1 MSTTHRRLA
10 WIWFAVALAIAVQ
23 FLYGAPPAKPARR
36 SGGVESTTPRGG
48 TLPFT
53 GSGTLPLLLTGV
65 ALLGLGVASLMAAR
79 WRYDRLNL

>member
-1 MSTTHRRLA
+1 
-10 WIWFAVALAIAVQ
+10 
-23 FLYGAPPAKPARR
+23 
-36 SGGVESTTPRGG
+36 VESTTPRGG